1 MKFTDAQ
8 YDRLIE
14 AAKMLGEQDGRYSTH
29 LCDLSGE
36 WADSPTAKDI
46 LKSIYAIALQTD
58 DSLNADDFYL
68 LEDVDTDYILD
79 FYDVEYN
86 NSYWEYHNE
95 ASN

>member
-14 AAKMLGEQDGRYSTH
+14 AAKMLGEQDGKYSNERQS
-29 LCDLSGE
+29 D
-36 WADSPTAKDI
+36 KNV

-58 DSLNADDFYL
+58 DSLDADDFYL